1 MTSPNHTALQ
11 ELYYRGFVQSGG
23 LMLLQLASA
32 VPLPLREGAAALI
45 AAALFGLVHTE
56 FVEEG
61 AADATGGKGRWFRV
75 TAAYGLAYSV
85 LYSLSGHRLMA
96 PLTAHAGVKTQGF
109 VGVKATYSRE

>member
-56 FVEEG
+56 FV
-61 AADATGGKGRWFRV
+61 
-75 TAAYGLAYSV
+75 
-85 LYSLSGHRLMA
+85 
-96 PLTAHAGVKTQGF
+96 
-109 VGVKATYSRE
+109 